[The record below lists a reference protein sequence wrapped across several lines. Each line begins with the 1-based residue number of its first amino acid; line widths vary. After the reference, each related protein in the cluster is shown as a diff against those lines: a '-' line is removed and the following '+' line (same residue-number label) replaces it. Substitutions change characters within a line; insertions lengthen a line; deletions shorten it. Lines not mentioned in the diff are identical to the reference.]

1 MAIIGVAFPEADQA
15 MAESLPPALAELL
28 GATDPA
34 KVDRAWTAFLNQ
46 HNRLILHVTRAQG
59 RDHDAAMDA
68 YAFVLEALREDGLR
82 RLRAYSPHEH
92 TKFTTW
98 LVVVTRRLCLD
109 WHRHRY
115 GRARDSDDE
124 SAEQHRLRKN
134 LVDLF
139 GEPSD
144 PDSLADADAAGPEQE
159 LVAREQHQALIAA
172 LATLS
177 ERDRLLLALRFEQDL
192 PAREIGRLMG
202 FPTPFH
208 VYRRLNSLMD
218 RLRRLLKERGVGE
231 ASPPSRKSASPFRYM
246 DRTQSRPAHT
256 RDVDERS

>member
-1 MAIIGVAFPEADQA
+1 
-15 MAESLPPALAELL
+15 MAESLPPALADLL

-34 KVDRAWTAFLNQ
+34 KYDRAWTAFLD
-46 HNRLILHVTRAQG
+46 HYNRLILHVTRAQG
-59 RDHDAAMDA
+59 REHDAAMDA
-68 YAFVLEALREDGLR
+68 YVYVLEALSEDNLR
-82 RLRAYSPHEH
+82 RLRAYSPQGH

-115 GRARDSDDE
+115 GRARESDDE

-144 PDSLADADAAGPEQE
+144 PDSLVDADAAGPDLE
-159 LVAREQHQALIAA
+159 LVAREQRQALEGA
-172 LATLS
+172 LATLP
-177 ERDRLLLALRFEQDL
+177 ERDRLLLALRFEHDL
-192 PAREIGRLMG
+192 PAREIGRLMD

-218 RLRRLLKERGVGE
+218 RLRRLLQERGVEE
-231 ASPPSRKSASPFRYM
+231 ATPPSRKSASPFRYM
-246 DRTQSRPAHT
+246 DRTQSGLAEAG
-256 RDVDERS
+256 DADERS